1 MKKCCDDKLV
11 VKQNMFFWK
20 GKYFSGLVC
29 EEHNSLFENPEDSL
43 MDHIRNLKQL
53 NPKEDD

>member
-1 MKKCCDDKLV
+1 MKKCCDNKLV

-53 NPKEDD
+53 NNE